1 MTFIVAKVDPQVP
14 IYDVV
19 DSQAEFMTPLAT
31 FYTSLD
37 AEFYAM
43 MLNNGSIVNVKH
55 EIKDG
60 EEPEYDEPTTDTLP
74 TGDT

>member
-1 MTFIVAKVDPQVP
+1 MTFIVVKGDPQVP
-14 IYDVV
+14 RYAVV
-19 DSQAEFMTPLAT
+19 DSQQEFHTPLAT

-60 EEPEYDEPTTDTLP
+60 EEPEYDEPTTDPLP
-74 TGDT
+74 AGNT